1 MGPVD
6 DGGGADRC
14 TLFPERIAVMPGDA
28 GIGGVRGRRDG
39 AGLAL
44 VLSQGG
50 LVGPGLSDR
59 VGHIAIVRG
68 PARVIA
74 MPQSILVTHDGAVLD
89 PDVPFLHAD
98 DLAAVRGDGV
108 FETLLVREGRARNV
122 SRHLARLESSA
133 RALDLPAPDIDRWR
147 SAITTGQRTWA
158 EKNGRDTEGLLRV
171 VYSRGRESA
180 PIGQA
185 APRERAATGIT
196 RESNEATAY
205 LTVGPVPARVA
216 TVRTEGTSVITL
228 ERGYSVD
235 LSARAPWQL
244 LGAKTLSYA
253 TNMAAQRH
261 AAAQG
266 VDDVI
271 YTSSEGQV
279 LESPRSTVVALVGE
293 TLVTPPAEDGV
304 LPGTTQQ
311 ALFAAAEKAGWTA
324 EYRSLRVADLI
335 AADGVWLISSV
346 TLATR
351 VRELNGYVMPVP
363 AREEEF
369 TALVAQAVE
378 D

>member
-1 MGPVD
+1 
-6 DGGGADRC
+6 
-14 TLFPERIAVMPGDA
+14 
-28 GIGGVRGRRDG
+28 
-39 AGLAL
+39 
-44 VLSQGG
+44 
-50 LVGPGLSDR
+50 
-59 VGHIAIVRG
+59 
-68 PARVIA
+68 

-108 FETLLVREGRARNV
+108 FETLLVRDGRARNV
-122 SRHLARLESSA
+122 SRHLARLGSSA
-133 RALDLPAPDIDRWR
+133 RALDLPAPDLDRWR
-147 SAITTGQRTWA
+147 TAITTGQRTWA
-158 EKNGRDTEGLLRV
+158 EKNGRGTEGLLRI

-180 PIGQA
+180 PVGHA
-185 APRERAATGIT
+185 APRERAETGIT

-205 LTVGPVPARVA
+205 LTVGPVPDRVA
-216 TVRTEGTSVITL
+216 TVRAEGASVITL
-228 ERGYSVD
+228 GRGYSVD
-235 LSARAPWQL
+235 VAAHAPWQL
-244 LGAKTLSYA
+244 IGAKTLSYA

-279 LESPRSTVVALVGE
+279 LESPRSTVIVLNGD
-293 TLVTPPAEDGV
+293 TLSTPPVEDGV

-311 ALFAAAEKAGWTA
+311 ALFATAEKEGLQT

-335 AADGVWLISSV
+335 VADGVWLLSSV

-351 VRELNGYVMPVP
+351 VRELNGYEMPEP
-363 AREEEF
+363 ARAREF
-369 TALVAQAVE
+369 VQLVEKSIE

>member
-1 MGPVD
+1 
-6 DGGGADRC
+6 
-14 TLFPERIAVMPGDA
+14 
-28 GIGGVRGRRDG
+28 
-39 AGLAL
+39 
-44 VLSQGG
+44 
-50 LVGPGLSDR
+50 
-59 VGHIAIVRG
+59 
-68 PARVIA
+68 

-108 FETLLVREGRARNV
+108 FETLLVRDGRARNV
-122 SRHLARLESSA
+122 SRHLDRLQNSA
-133 RALDLPAPDIDRWR
+133 RALDLPAPDLDRWR
-147 SAITTGQRTWA
+147 TAITTGQRTWA
-158 EKNGRDTEGLLRV
+158 EKNGRATEGLLRI

-180 PIGQA
+180 PVGQA
-185 APRERAATGIT
+185 APRERAETGIT

-216 TVRTEGTSVITL
+216 SVRTDGTSVITL
-228 ERGYSVD
+228 TRGYSVD
-235 LSARAPWQL
+235 LAALAPWQL

-261 AAAQG
+261 ATAQG

-279 LESPRSTVVALVGE
+279 LESPRSTVIVLNGD
-293 TLVTPPAEDGV
+293 TLITPPVEDGV

-311 ALFAAAEKAGWTA
+311 ALFETAEKEGLRT

-335 AADGVWLISSV
+335 VADGVWLLSSV

-351 VRELNGYVMPVP
+351 VRELNGYEMPEP
-363 AREEEF
+363 ARAKDF
-369 TALVAQAVE
+369 AALVEKAIE

>member
-1 MGPVD
+1 M
-6 DGGGADRC
+6 
-14 TLFPERIAVMPGDA
+14 
-28 GIGGVRGRRDG
+28 
-39 AGLAL
+39 
-44 VLSQGG
+44 
-50 LVGPGLSDR
+50 
-59 VGHIAIVRG
+59 
-68 PARVIA
+68 
-74 MPQSILVTHDGAVLD
+74 THDGAVLD

-108 FETLLVREGRARNV
+108 FETLLVRDGRARNV

-133 RALDLPAPDIDRWR
+133 RALDLPAPDLDRWR
-147 SAITTGQRTWA
+147 AAITTGQRTWA
-158 EKNGRDTEGLLRV
+158 EKNGRETEGLLRI

-180 PIGQA
+180 PVGQS
-185 APRERAATGIT
+185 APRERAETGIT

-205 LTVGPVPARVA
+205 LTVGPVADRIA
-216 TVRTEGTSVITL
+216 TVRAEGTSVITL
-228 ERGYSVD
+228 SRGYSVD
-235 LSARAPWQL
+235 VAAHAPWQL
-244 LGAKTLSYA
+244 IGAKTLSYA

-279 LESPRSTVVALVGE
+279 LESPRSTVIVLNGD
-293 TLVTPPAEDGV
+293 TLTTPPVEDGV

-311 ALFAAAEKAGWTA
+311 ALFATAEKDGLQT

-335 AADGVWLISSV
+335 VADGVWLLSSV

-351 VRELNGYVMPVP
+351 VRELNGYAMPEP
-363 AREEEF
+363 ARAKEF
-369 TALVAQAVE
+369 AQLVEKAIE